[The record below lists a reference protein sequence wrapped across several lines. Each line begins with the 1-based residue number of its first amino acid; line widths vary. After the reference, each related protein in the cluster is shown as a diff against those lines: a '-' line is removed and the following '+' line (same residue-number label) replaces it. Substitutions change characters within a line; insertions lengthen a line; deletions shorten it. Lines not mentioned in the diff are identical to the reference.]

1 MSDQWNH
8 AAQKTSGGKNTA
20 NIKSMRIMLYL
31 LILPFFNN
39 LFLTQALYL
48 CASVTKDLD

>member
-1 MSDQWNH
+1 MEPCSTENFRGE
-8 AAQKTSGGKNTA
+8 KYCL
-20 NIKSMRIMLYL
+20 KSMRIMLYL